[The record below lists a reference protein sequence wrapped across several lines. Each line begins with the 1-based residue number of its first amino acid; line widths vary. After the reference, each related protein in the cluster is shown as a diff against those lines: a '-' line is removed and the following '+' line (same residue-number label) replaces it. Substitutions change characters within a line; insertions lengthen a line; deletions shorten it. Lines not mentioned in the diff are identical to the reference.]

1 MVDAVSSAG
10 IRNAV
15 GISMLRRSM
24 DLQAMMIAQLLP
36 ASSKTT
42 PAALAAPVDGVTGST
57 AAGDTYAF
65 SAEAVRLS
73 EG

>member
-10 IRNAV
+10 IQSAV

-24 DLQAMMIAQLLP
+24 DLQAMMVAQLLP
-36 ASSKTT
+36 ASSTVT
-42 PAALAAPVDGVTGST
+42 PAALAAPVDGVAGST
-57 AAGDTYAF
+57 AAGDAYAF